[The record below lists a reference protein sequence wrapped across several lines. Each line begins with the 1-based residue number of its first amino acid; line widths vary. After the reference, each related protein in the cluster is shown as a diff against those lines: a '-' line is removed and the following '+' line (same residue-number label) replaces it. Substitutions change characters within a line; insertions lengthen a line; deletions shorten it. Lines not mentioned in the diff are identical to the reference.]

1 MLYKKTFRIGKKGI
15 IGQAAHPPPPPTRWP
30 ALFQSGDYIYIS
42 GGWVQR
48 HVNTAKLTQ
57 CLTTKEAKPIARKNL
72 NYLCTS
78 AIPYIGCWKLY
89 ESRLDLKK
97 TCRTVAVPER
107 GPLLANRP
115 LPLFENRAKMFCYVN
130 QVTELGSFNL
140 QPDETPAISSQEF
153 GPFSQSVT
161 RLSEASWV
169 LGWSSTLATS
179 TSPRS
184 LPW

>member
-15 IGQAAHPPPPPTRWP
+15 IGQAARPPPPPTRWP

-57 CLTTKEAKPIARKNL
+57 CLTTKEGQPTARKNL

-78 AIPYIGCWKLY
+78 CNTLHWMLETVWKQVR
-89 ESRLDLKK
+89 SDK
-97 TCRTVAVPER
+97 TCRTVVVPER

-115 LPLFENRAKMFCYVN
+115 LPLFENQAKTFCYVN
-130 QVTELGSFNL
+130 QVTELGSFNQ

-169 LGWSSTLATS
+169 LGWSSTLTTS